1 MNDMKN
7 QTILFLSLLSFIF
20 CFSCKSDSNALREEL
35 KLKSFQELMQLEIGE
50 VLDDEIVLVISNQDL
65 IEKFQ
70 AHSNQFNLE
79 VNPTSVEVFTVGSN
93 HYLRFKNSNSSVS
106 TIALITVYYPNLEIP
121 YIGVEL
127 GGTICTS
134 LNCLDQTGCLP
145 DGNYCTDCHKDANSN
160 VTTSI
165 KCTTS
170 TFN

>member
-1 MNDMKN
+1 MNDIKN

-79 VNPTSVEVFTVGSN
+79 VIPTSVEVFTVGSN
-93 HYLRFKNSNSSVS
+93 YYLRFKNSNNSVS
-106 TIALITVYYPNLEIP
+106 TIALITVYYPNLETP
-121 YIGVEL
+121 YIDIKL

-134 LNCLDQTGCLP
+134 LNCLDQVGCLP
-145 DGNYCTDCHKDANSN
+145 DGNYCTDCQENADTKVTAN
-160 VTTSI
+160 T
-165 KCTTS
+165 KCTIS